1 MESRLITSE
10 QIEEEK
16 VEAVTAFLFRGSK
29 ITADDDCV
37 QEIRR

>member
-10 QIEEEK
+10 QIEGEK
-16 VEAVTAFLFRGSK
+16 MEAVTAFLFWGSK